1 MDAGPRIAIDAMGG
15 DTGPTAIVAGDHDE
29 AILRAHT
36 DYMASVI
43 PGAKEVILPNA
54 SHFAMLQAP
63 DEYTQAVLDF
73 IDAK

>member
-1 MDAGPRIAIDAMGG
+1 M
-15 DTGPTAIVAGDHDE
+15 GDHDE
-29 AILRAHT
+29 AIKRSHT

-43 PGAKEVILPNA
+43 PGAKEIILPNA

-63 DEYTQAVLDF
+63 DEYSKAVLGF